1 MAMRSARPDDVA
13 PLADLWRAAG
23 LRFRAEH
30 VDRELS
36 SVLARDPGL
45 VIVADEAV
53 GVLAGSVFGTFDR
66 RRGWLNR
73 LATRPSHRG
82 NGLATALVGEL
93 ERRLLARGCAK
104 VNLLIEP
111 ATPASPASTRASA
124 TSPTT

>member
-1 MAMRSARPDDVA
+1 MAMRSARPDDAA

-30 VDRELS
+30 VDRELR

-45 VIVADEAV
+45 VIVAEEKV
-53 GVLAGSVFGTFDR
+53 GVLAGSVFGTFDG

-73 LATRPSHRG
+73 LATRPGRRG

-93 ERRLLARGCAK
+93 ERRCWPWAAPR
-104 VNLLIEP
+104 
-111 ATPASPASTRASA
+111 STC
-124 TSPTT
+124 